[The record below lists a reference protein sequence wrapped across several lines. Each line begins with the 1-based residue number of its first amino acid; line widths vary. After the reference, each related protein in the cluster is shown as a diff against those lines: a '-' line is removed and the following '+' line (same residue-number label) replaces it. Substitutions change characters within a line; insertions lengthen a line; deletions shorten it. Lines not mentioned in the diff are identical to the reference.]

1 MVTIPKKIISPADQN
16 FPVLTANDK
25 ITWWLR
31 PQTPSENSRLDFLRN
46 DIRITRMIWKSY
58 HSMKNESKKKESW
71 VALGNYLKYLAKYS
85 LKIYGSK
92 FFEEKPLDSLIHSFA
107 VPFPGRR

>member
-1 MVTIPKKIISPADQN
+1 M
-16 FPVLTANDK
+16 TANDR

-31 PQTPSENSRLDFLRN
+31 PQTPSKKSKLDFLRN

-71 VALGNYLKYLAKYS
+71 IALGNYLKYLAKYS